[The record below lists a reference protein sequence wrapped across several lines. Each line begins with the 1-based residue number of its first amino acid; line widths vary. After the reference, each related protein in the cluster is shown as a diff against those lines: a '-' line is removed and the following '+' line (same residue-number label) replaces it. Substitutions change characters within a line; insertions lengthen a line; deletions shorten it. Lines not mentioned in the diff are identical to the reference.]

1 MGRNKKPKPD
11 DPEQFARFAEVAEK
25 IKADDADEKFEE
37 AFGKIIKA
45 RPKKQIKSKQK

>member
-1 MGRNKKPKPD
+1 MGRKKKLEPD
-11 DPEQFARFAEVAEK
+11 DPEQFARFAEVAEN

-45 RPKKQIKSKQK
+45 KPKKQIKGENH